1 MSEKIKHDKFFQ
13 KALANPF
20 VVREFFNM
28 HLPPH
33 IKALFSPTTL
43 TLENDSFIEP
53 NLKESITDVLFS
65 VKINNSESYL
75 YLLLEHQ
82 SSSDH
87 FMAFRLFKYMLNIAE
102 RHSNLYP
109 SSKKFPFIYPLVFFN
124 DNQKYTA
131 PLNLWDLFENSE
143 LVKATW
149 SNDYQLI
156 DLQNIADE
164 KLKENPWLAVLQIL
178 MKYIHEPNLFDKWQ
192 EISNCLTIVASS
204 NTGID
209 YIKSALSYSLTK
221 IEQTD
226 KIELENILK
235 TFLNPKVE
243 EEIMGSIAHHWF
255 QEGIEKGIEKGIQIQ
270 KAKDMEVVEYIVK
283 AEKITLAKKM
293 LTDKEPIE
301 KILKYTGLTKGEIK
315 KLN

>member
-20 VVREFFNM
+20 VAREFFNM
-28 HLPPH
+28 HLPLH

-87 FMAFRLFKYMLNIAE
+87 LMAFRLFKYMLNIA
-102 RHSNLYP
+102 
-109 SSKKFPFIYPLVFFN
+109 
-124 DNQKYTA
+124 D
-131 PLNLWDLFENSE
+131 D
-143 LVKATW
+143 
-149 SNDYQLI
+149 
-156 DLQNIADE
+156 